1 MDKLTEAMRMF
12 ENGQTNDALKILQNL
27 EKNATDETTFD
38 MATLYQQYGFFEE
51 AIKLLEGLHKKYPD
65 EGQILVL
72 LASLYI
78 ELEQDDLSIHL
89 LNQINNTD
97 DFYGQSLLLQADIYQ
112 SQGLFE
118 VSEQKLLEA
127 KEEMPDEFVVD
138 FALGELLFSIGQYKR
153 AIPFYEKVL
162 QKEKEINSIDIY
174 ERLAESQA
182 SLGNYEQALALYDE
196 LNSGHPDALF
206 KHGIVAKQ
214 IKNNVK
220 AIQVWEKLRKL
231 DPHYYTVYEELSQA
245 MLDEGMVDEAYEVV
259 QEGLAYDEYNKM
271 LYLISGKLA
280 IKLSK
285 LDEAVS
291 MLKEAIALDNDF
303 KDAIILL
310 LKLLD
315 DENNFAEMIILL
327 NGLKESGSEDPHY
340 DWELAKAYIEE
351 EKYDKALKSFDE
363 AYTFLTH
370 DSDFLLEFGYFLLEE
385 GYMDRAINV
394 FKLYQKLEPLDE
406 EINDLLGRIKLSNE
420 SE

>member
-127 KEEMPDEFVVD
+127 KEELPDELVVD
-138 FALGELLFSIGQYKR
+138 FVLGEILFSIGQYKR
-153 AIPFYEKVL
+153 DIHFYEKVL
-162 QKEKEINSIDIY
+162 QKEKEINIIDIY
-174 ERLAESQA
+174 ERLVESQA
-182 SLGNYEQALALYDE
+182 SLGNYEQALALYYE

-271 LYLISGKLA
+271 LYLIGGKLA

>member
-271 LYLISGKLA
+271 LYLIGGKLA

>member
-271 LYLISGKLA
+271 LYLIGGKLA

-351 EKYDKALKSFDE
+351 EKYDKALKSFEE

-370 DSDFLLEFGYFLLEE
+370 DSDFLLDFGYFLLEE